1 MPSPTSAHHGPMH
14 YQRRQGFAP
23 LALGD
28 MASVDRPVGPD
39 RQYQQQ
45 QYHHSYHRLDP
56 GLHRK
61 RWGMPGERPPLRA
74 TALLLYR
81 AALSLGSARLPA
93 VRSAHPAA
101 RPPRLD
107 LDSLHR
113 RGGDAGGMLWSGNAA
128 RQIPDQARDLNVIS
142 IRPLPRAL
150 RSTGTPQNALRER
163 YVVS

>member
-1 MPSPTSAHHGPMH
+1 MPRPTSAHHGPMH
-14 YQRRQGFAP
+14 DQRRQGFAP
-23 LALGD
+23 LSLGD

-45 QYHHSYHRLDP
+45 QYHHSYHRLGP
-56 GLHRK
+56 GLQRR
-61 RWGMPGERPPLRA
+61 RWSMPGERPSLRA

-81 AALSLGSARLPA
+81 AALSLGSARLPP

-101 RPPRLD
+101 RPPPLD

-113 RGGDAGGMLWSGNAA
+113 RGGDAVGMLRAGNAA

-142 IRPLPRAL
+142 IRPLPPAL
-150 RSTGTPQNALRER
+150 RSTRTPQNALRDAD
-163 YVVS
+163 VVS